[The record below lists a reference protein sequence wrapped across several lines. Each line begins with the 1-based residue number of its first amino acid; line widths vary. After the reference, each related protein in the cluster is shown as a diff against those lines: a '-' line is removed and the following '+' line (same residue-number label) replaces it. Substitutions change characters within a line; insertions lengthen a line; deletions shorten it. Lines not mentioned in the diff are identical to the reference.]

1 MEVTGT
7 IRGTMDVGTALNNVI
22 SVVRGYVCNAEQRE
36 LLTISLL
43 VIQERLAVADAA
55 DKAAAEAM
63 AAAEKAAAEAAAAA
77 EAVKEKASASLQ

>member
-7 IRGTMDVGTALNNVI
+7 IRGTMDVNTALNNVI

-55 DKAAAEAM
+55 DKAAAEAT
-63 AAAEKAAAEAAAAA
+63 AAAEKAAAEATAAA

>member
-7 IRGTMDVGTALNNVI
+7 IRGTMDVGTALNNVV
-22 SVVRGYVCNAEQRE
+22 SVVRGYICNADQRE

-55 DKAAAEAM
+55 DKAAAEAKDAEDKA
-63 AAAEKAAAEAAAAA
+63 AAAEVVAA
-77 EAVKEKASASLQ
+77 EAVKEKGSALLQ

>member
-7 IRGTMDVGTALNNVI
+7 IRGTMDVGTALNNII

-43 VIQERLAVADAA
+43 VVQERLAVADAA
-55 DKAAAEAM
+55 DKATADAT